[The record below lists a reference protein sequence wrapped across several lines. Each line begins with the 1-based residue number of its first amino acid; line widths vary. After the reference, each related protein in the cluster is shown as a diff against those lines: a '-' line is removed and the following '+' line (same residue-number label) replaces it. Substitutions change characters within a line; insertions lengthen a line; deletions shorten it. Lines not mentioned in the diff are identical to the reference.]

1 MCLQKGGKEIRE
13 WTFFFFA
20 CNHLSLF
27 FFLLMCQNDGLQA
40 VHRLM
45 FNHLS

>member
-13 WTFFFFA
+13 WTFFFA
-20 CNHLSLF
+20 CNHLSL

>member
-13 WTFFFFA
+13 WTFFFLLVTIFP
-20 CNHLSLF
+20 F